1 MQTSKSYFQMLLIS
15 MILLFVG
22 ERAIAQ
28 ATPFVQ
34 AIDRFVQDAS
44 MKGATVGFSLI
55 DLDTGNE
62 VAGFQSDQ
70 VVIPASIL
78 KLWTTGAALH
88 YLGPDFRFKTEILHN
103 GQIENGILK
112 GDIIL
117 KGYGDPSLGSKYNQQ
132 EDLGKLLQIII
143 SQIKQAG
150 IQVVQG
156 NIIGDGSFLK
166 TPPESPQWTWMDLGN
181 YYAAGAWGLNFADNE
196 YDLTFKQQILLESIP
211 PITKIDPSFP
221 GMTIINEVTSA
232 SASSGDNAYIYG
244 APYQLQRTV
253 RGTIPVGKGMFSI
266 KGSMPDP
273 PKFAAHQIK
282 KALEGA
288 GISISGEALSHREVS
303 PQASHPTELKLIYE
317 HKSPPL
323 SQLITVI
330 NKRSNNTY
338 AEALFR
344 YIGQLKEPGGD
355 LYQSAVE
362 IESWIELLGTNSS
375 NQYVVDGSGLSRHN
389 GVTSLGMARSLYGMS
404 KEGYFDAFY
413 ASLPIPGE
421 VGTLRNT
428 FTSMPAL
435 SSLKAKSG
443 TLSRVKSFAG
453 YLNHSNGKRYA
464 FVIICNQFGSKSTE
478 ISRKIETLLYDLA
491 RS

>member
-1 MQTSKSYFQMLLIS
+1 MQILVSFFRLVFIS
-15 MILLFVG
+15 VVILYPV
-22 ERAIAQ
+22 ERAFAQ

-34 AIDRFVQDAS
+34 AVDRFVQDVS
-44 MKGATVGFSLI
+44 LKGATIGFSLV
-55 DLDTGNE
+55 DLDTGHE
-62 VAGFQSDQ
+62 VAGYQSDR
-70 VVIPASIL
+70 VVVPASIL
-78 KLWTTGAALH
+78 KLWTTGSALH

-103 GQIENGILK
+103 GQIENGVLK

-117 KGYGDPSLGSKYNQQ
+117 KGYGDPSLGSKYNKQ
-132 EDLGKLLQIII
+132 EDQGKLLQIII
-143 SQIKQAG
+143 AQIKQAG
-150 IQVVQG
+150 IQSVQG
-156 NIIGDGSFLK
+156 NIIGDGSFLT
-166 TPPESPQWTWMDLGN
+166 TPAESPQWTWMDLGN
-181 YYAAGAWGLNFADNE
+181 YYAGGAWGLNFADNE
-196 YDLTFKQQILLESIP
+196 YELTFKQQSSLKSIP
-211 PITKIDPSFP
+211 PITKIEPSFP

-232 SASSGDNAYIYG
+232 GASSGDNAYIYG
-244 APYQLQRTV
+244 APFQLQRTV
-253 RGTIPVGKGMFSI
+253 RGTIPVGKGLFSI

-282 KALEGA
+282 NALEGA
-288 GISISGEALSHREVS
+288 GIIVSGEALSHREIS
-303 PQASHPTELKLIYE
+303 SQAANPSDRKLIYE

-323 SQLITVI
+323 SELITVI

-338 AEALFR
+338 AEALYR

-355 LYQSAVE
+355 LIQSRVD
-362 IESWIELLGTNSS
+362 IESWLGLLGADSS

-389 GVTSLGMARSLYGMS
+389 GITTGTMAQSLYNIS
-404 KEGYFDAFY
+404 KASYFDPFY

-421 VGTLRNT
+421 VGTLKNT
-428 FTSMPAL
+428 FTNMPAM

-443 TLSRVKSFAG
+443 TLARVKSFAG

-464 FVIICNQFGSKSTE
+464 FVIICNQFGGKSAV